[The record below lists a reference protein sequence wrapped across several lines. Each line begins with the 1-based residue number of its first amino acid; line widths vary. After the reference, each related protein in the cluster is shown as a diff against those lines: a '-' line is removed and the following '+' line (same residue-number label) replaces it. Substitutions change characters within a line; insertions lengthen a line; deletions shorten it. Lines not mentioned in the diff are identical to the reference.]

1 MNDVTNLTK
10 LDCLVTWKR
19 TQQRSKMAADRRKKR
34 NVLSTELL
42 GRKAFVTMRLIDTIR
57 PAAPVVNTNVQ
68 SSRLTF
74 VHFIS
79 VVENYL
85 YFVVM
90 TFVHLYVLCQRLV
103 V

>member
-57 PAAPVVNTNVQ
+57 PAAPVVNTTIYCHADVR
-68 SSRLTF
+68 SY
-74 VHFIS
+74 I
-79 VVENYL
+79 
-85 YFVVM
+85 
-90 TFVHLYVLCQRLV
+90 
-103 V
+103 